1 MKPNN
6 LFYVK
11 CADGMFFRTWVEFL
25 TPYHKLTAR
34 ERDVM
39 ARILAQYFKL
49 RKSVSDPSLLN
60 EMLWTQAS
68 RKDMRESL
76 EMSPAHF
83 QMILGKLRTAGVLR
97 EDDSIEPKYLPHIF
111 EGEPRLLL
119 NVFFDWSSPSKPI
132 NG

>member
-1 MKPNN
+1 MKPNKI
-6 LFYVK
+6 LYVK
-11 CADGMFFRTWVEFL
+11 CADGRFFRTWVEFL

-39 ARILAQYFKL
+39 ARIISQYFKL

-76 EMSPAHF
+76 GMSPAHF
-83 QMILGKLRTAGVLR
+83 QMILGKLHQAGVLR
-97 EDDSIEPKYLPHIF
+97 EDDSIEPRYIPDIVDD
-111 EGEPRLLL
+111 EPRFLL
-119 NVFFDWSSPSKPI
+119 NVIFDWSSPTKPI